1 MKPYLAL
8 SGFFVTLAVVF
19 SISSGVAFAQT
30 TIVEPAPPVCFSPI
44 VNIRYGAND
53 SGNQG
58 AITSLQQFLVS
69 QGYFTS
75 ANMGSGHFGPVT
87 LKAVIAYQSANN
99 LPATGY
105 VGPLTRALMAK
116 HCGGQATT
124 NLSATP
130 ASGTSPLL
138 VSFSGTGLK
147 GGNQYIIDY
156 GDGSN
161 SGPLNAVNVCM
172 GTLTNPTGCPKVGA
186 NHIYASTGTYTA
198 ALQGYIGCMWS
209 NPRCMIATIPLG
221 TATITVGTTN
231 QQAVSINGLDAP
243 STLSIGQQGTWTV
256 HVVANSSVD
265 TLHYSVVW
273 GDEQNV
279 ASSMMVPKMSTVNN
293 SSTFTHTYQRSGTY
307 TPVFTVT
314 DDAGTN
320 ATVSNTITVSPL
332 Y

>member
-8 SGFFVTLAVVF
+8 SGFFATLLVTF
-19 SISSGVAFAQT
+19 SVSSGVAFAQS
-30 TIVEPAPPVCFSPI
+30 TIVEPASPICFSPTA
-44 VNIRYGAND
+44 NIRYGADD
-53 SGNQG
+53 SSNKG

-69 QGYFTS
+69 QGYFNS
-75 ANMGSGHFGPVT
+75 ANMGTGHFGPLT
-87 LKAVIAYQSANN
+87 LKAVMAYQSANN
-99 LPATGY
+99 LPSTGY
-105 VGPLTRALMAK
+105 VGPLTRALIVR
-116 HCGGQATT
+116 HCGTQTTT

-130 ASGTSPLL
+130 ASGSSPLS

-147 GGNQYIIDY
+147 GGSQYIIDY

-161 SGPLNAVNVCM
+161 SGPLDAINVCM
-172 GTLTNPTGCPKVGA
+172 GTVNNPAGCPKVGA
-186 NHIYASTGTYTA
+186 SHTYSSTGTYTA
-198 ALQGYIGCMWS
+198 TLQGYIGCMWS

-221 TATITVGTTN
+221 TATIVVGN
-231 QQAVSINGLDAP
+231 ASQQAISINGLDAP
-243 STLSIGQQGTWTV
+243 SMLSIGQQGIWTV
-256 HVVANSSVD
+256 HVVVNGAAD

-279 ASSMMVPKMSTVNN
+279 ASGIMAPKMSSVNT

-314 DDAGTN
+314 DEAGANVT
-320 ATVSNTITVSPL
+320 ASNTVTVSPL